1 MPDLPSGSA
10 FAETARQCGLTT
22 SQKHAKT
29 KTTQELCVEYV
40 GSICVDLVRFSLR
53 EPQYIYI
60 YIAICFW
67 LPFILSQSDY
77 RLGGPCGFGELIL
90 VTPPTYNSPTYNSL
104 LSIHLGPTAS
114 LGPGPFGPGLLG
126 PGMRLLTS

>member
-60 YIAICFW
+60 YIYIYIAICFW
-67 LPFILSQSDY
+67 LPFILSQIVGSLRDY

-90 VTPPTYNSPTYNSL
+90 VTP
-104 LSIHLGPTAS
+104 SIWGPLPVWGLVHLGPAYWVR
-114 LGPGPFGPGLLG
+114 G
-126 PGMRLLTS
+126 